1 MKLRKSAKN
10 TKTIK
15 SARTKKRSWLS
26 RLSDIFFRPKYF
38 FSRIVADGKMEDAIL
53 KAFLWGLIGGI
64 VVLILNLVRGNP
76 FTIFSLFRAL
86 VVYPVLAVFI
96 LFICAGLMMLVSEV
110 TGGDRDW
117 EISVKG
123 IASMFFVYPL
133 ALILNSLAFDCTS
146 LWLISAIVDLYML
159 FLLYNIAVY
168 CLHGKKVSVLFV
180 LMVCA
185 IFLACLYMS
194 DYRNVWFMVKNIPAT
209 MTCFM

>member
-1 MKLRKSAKN
+1 MKLRRNPRTLKPAKP
-10 TKTIK
+10 TKI
-15 SARTKKRSWLS
+15 KKRGWLAK
-26 RLSDIFFRPKYF
+26 LTDIFFKPKYF

-53 KAFLWGLIGGI
+53 KAFLWGLVGGI
-64 VVLILNLVRGNP
+64 VVLILNLVRGDA

-86 VVYPVLAVFI
+86 IGFPVLAVI
-96 LFICAGLMMLVSEV
+96 LLFVFAGLMMLVSEV

-117 EISVKG
+117 EIAVKG
-123 IASMFFVYPL
+123 IASMFFIYPL
-133 ALILNSLAFDCTS
+133 ALILNTLAFNCTS
-146 LWLISAIVDLYML
+146 MWLISVIVDSYML

-194 DYRNVWFMVKNIPAT
+194 DYRNVWFMAKNIPAT
-209 MTCFM
+209 MTCLG

>member
-1 MKLRKSAKN
+1 MKLKKSAKV
-10 TKTIK
+10 
-15 SARTKKRSWLS
+15 ARVAKPKKRSWLS
-26 RLSDIFFRPKYF
+26 KLTDIFFKPKYF
-38 FSRIVADGKMEDAIL
+38 FTRIVADGKMEDAIL
-53 KAFLWGLIGGI
+53 KAFLWGLVGGI
-64 VVLILNLVRGNP
+64 VVLVLHLIRGNP

-86 VVYPVLAVFI
+86 VVYPVLAVI
-96 LFICAGLMMLVSEV
+96 VLFVCAGLMMLVSEV

-117 EISVKG
+117 EIAVKG
-123 IASMFFVYPL
+123 IASMFFIYPL

-146 LWLISAIVDLYML
+146 MWFISVVVDLYML

-185 IFLACLYMS
+185 VFLACLYMS

-209 MTCFM
+209 LTCLM

>member
-1 MKLRKSAKN
+1 MKLRRNPRTLKPAKP
-10 TKTIK
+10 TKI
-15 SARTKKRSWLS
+15 KKRGWLAK
-26 RLSDIFFRPKYF
+26 LTDIFFKPKYF

-53 KAFLWGLIGGI
+53 KAFLWGLVGGI
-64 VVLILNLVRGNP
+64 VVLILNLVRGNA

-86 VVYPVLAVFI
+86 IGFPVLAVI
-96 LFICAGLMMLVSEV
+96 LLFVFAGLMMLVSEV

-117 EISVKG
+117 EIAVKG
-123 IASMFFVYPL
+123 IASMFFIYPL
-133 ALILNSLAFDCTS
+133 ALILNTLAFNCTS
-146 LWLISAIVDLYML
+146 MWLISVIVDSYML

-194 DYRNVWFMVKNIPAT
+194 DYRNVWFMAKNIPAT
-209 MTCFM
+209 LTCLM